1 MEIEYSD
8 KAENDAKEWIKSGNK
23 KVQDKITILLESI
36 MQSPFEGVGKPEPL
50 KYNLTGKWSRRI
62 TGNDRL
68 IYEIR
73 ESTLYVYSLKGHY

>member
-1 MEIEYSD
+1 MEIEYSE

-36 MQSPFEGVGKPEPL
+36 MQSAFEGIGKPEPL
-50 KYNLTGKWSRRI
+50 KYNLTGKWSRQI